1 MIYSSLNLG
10 FGNHTFILII
20 QMKNTKIV
28 FLIRDLDC
36 GGAERQLVT
45 LVKGI
50 DRNKFDITVIYFYE
64 GDVLVK
70 ELENNGVKLICL
82 KKQGR
87 WDVINFLGRLVSYLK
102 EINPDILHGYM
113 GEANLLAILIKP
125 FLPFTRIIWGIRC
138 SKINTDHYDW
148 LSYLLSKIDTF
159 LFQFADLIIIN
170 SHAGKKYLLSCGF
183 SDKKMVV
190 VPNGIDTNRFQP
202 DQEAGIKVRS
212 EWGISNQTILI
223 GLVGRLDPQKDH
235 PNFLKAAA
243 LLCQQ
248 YDNLQFICVGSGT
261 NSSYITDIYQL
272 TEDLGISKQVIWAGR
287 RTDMCAVHNAI
298 DIAISASPSEG
309 FSNTIGEAMACSVSC
324 VVTDVG
330 DSAWIVGDT
339 GVVVPP
345 DNSEALAAGIRE
357 LIELNSDD
365 KKVWQ
370 EKARKKIVD
379 CFSVDNLVNTTMSYC
394 LQTLDD

>member
-1 MIYSSLNLG
+1 MAESN
-10 FGNHTFILII
+10 II
-20 QMKNTKIV
+20 
-28 FLIRDLDC
+28 
-36 GGAERQLVT
+36 
-45 LVKGI
+45 
-50 DRNKFDITVIYFYE
+50 
-64 GDVLVK
+64 
-70 ELENNGVKLICL
+70 
-82 KKQGR
+82 
-87 WDVINFLGRLVSYLK
+87 
-102 EINPDILHGYM
+102 
-113 GEANLLAILIKP
+113 AILLKP
-125 FLPFTRIIWGIRC
+125 FFPATRIIWGIRC
-138 SKINTDHYDW
+138 SKMNMDHYDW
-148 LSYLLSKIDTF
+148 LSHLLSKIDIF
-159 LFQFADLIIIN
+159 LFRFADLIIIN

-248 YDNLQFICVGSGT
+248 YENLQFICVGSG
-261 NSSYITDIYQL
+261 NDSSYIAGIYQL

-287 RTDMCAVHNAI
+287 RTDMPAVHNALN
-298 DIAISASPSEG
+298 IAVSASAFGEG
-309 FSNTIGEAMACSVSC
+309 FGNTIGEAMACGVLC

-345 DNSEALAAGIRE
+345 DDSEALAAGIRE